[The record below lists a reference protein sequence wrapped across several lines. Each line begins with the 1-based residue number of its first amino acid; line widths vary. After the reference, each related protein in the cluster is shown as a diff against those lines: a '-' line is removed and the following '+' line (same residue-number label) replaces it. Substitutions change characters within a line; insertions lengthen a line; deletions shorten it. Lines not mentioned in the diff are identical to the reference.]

1 MSSRRPTSS
10 VADDSAEKIRS
21 EIEQLKKV
29 SMANEVAI
37 ASGAS
42 SSLSFEELNA
52 TEQACASLGASPDEL
67 RPLGWLNAGHF
78 EALCKNNQLD
88 ADLMRRLEA
97 YKIVA
102 ARGQ

>member
-1 MSSRRPTSS
+1 MSSRRPAPTA
-10 VADDSAEKIRS
+10 ADDSAEKIRS

-29 SMANEVAI
+29 AMTTEVAV

-42 SSLSFEELNA
+42 SSLTFEELNA

-78 EALCKNNQLD
+78 ETLCKNNQLD
-88 ADLMRRLEA
+88 SDLMRRLEA

-102 ARGQ
+102 ARSQ